1 MTKAYGYLPK
11 NQRIL
16 WIALRIVILGWGV
29 YGLFHGSVVEFL
41 EAIFAIIFTHLW
53 DFFQIFGKKSF
64 IIEVEASTQTMLS
77 LFIFIAVCIGSTL
90 NNRTTFE
97 HFDIVTH
104 CASGVLSA
112 WFGYDFANIIY
123 RKRGDLGPAMS
134 SLFSLAFALSI
145 AVGWEIYEFSMDK
158 LYGMTLQKGNTDT
171 MVDFISCAVGAVI
184 TMLFVSFLR
193 NGIIGKNKEKVKEE
207 QNTAVPTLCY
217 DLPVG
222 VVVACI
228 LAFAVALYKT
238 YGCFSLIPNFL
249 IMDVYG
255 DTFLQKLPTMLICLA
270 FGAYWILI
278 CVIFMCKALKIFDYK
293 FKCEKTLTIVAFV
306 AGFVMLFAQGLDFS
320 PINYGMFM
328 FSFALLLGT
337 FHGYKVPHKIFFG
350 LAILFTF
357 IFGISGIIS
366 VVDYYDNTST
376 DKIQIYAFVSRLVSA
391 LIFYIF
397 YGLLE
402 KFSSE
407 YEGIEE

>member
-16 WIALRIVILGWGV
+16 WLTLRIVILGWGV
-29 YGLFHGSVVEFL
+29 HGLFHGSVVEFL

-64 IIEVEASTQTMLS
+64 IIEVEASTQTMLT
-77 LFIFIAVCIGSTL
+77 LFIFIAVCVGSTL

-184 TMLFVSFLR
+184 TMLFVAFLR
-193 NGIIGKNKEKVKEE
+193 NGIIGKNKEQVKEE
-207 QNTAVPTLCY
+207 RRLINEKRLLK
-217 DLPVG
+217 DK
-222 VVVACI
+222 
-228 LAFAVALYKT
+228 LY
-238 YGCFSLIPNFL
+238 L
-249 IMDVYG
+249 
-255 DTFLQKLPTMLICLA
+255 
-270 FGAYWILI
+270 
-278 CVIFMCKALKIFDYK
+278 DY
-293 FKCEKTLTIVAFV
+293 
-306 AGFVMLFAQGLDFS
+306 
-320 PINYGMFM
+320 IN
-328 FSFALLLGT
+328 S
-337 FHGYKVPHKIFFG
+337 K
-350 LAILFTF
+350 
-357 IFGISGIIS
+357 
-366 VVDYYDNTST
+366 
-376 DKIQIYAFVSRLVSA
+376 
-391 LIFYIF
+391 
-397 YGLLE
+397 
-402 KFSSE
+402 
-407 YEGIEE
+407 EED

>member
-16 WIALRIVILGWGV
+16 WLALRIIILGWGV

-64 IIEVEASTQTMLS
+64 IIEVEASTQTMLT
-77 LFIFIAVCIGSTL
+77 LFIFIAVCVGSTL

-104 CASGVLSA
+104 FASGVLSA

-184 TMLFVSFLR
+184 TMLFVAFLR

-207 QNTAVPTLCY
+207 RRFENEKRLLK
-217 DLPVG
+217 DK
-222 VVVACI
+222 
-228 LAFAVALYKT
+228 LY
-238 YGCFSLIPNFL
+238 L
-249 IMDVYG
+249 
-255 DTFLQKLPTMLICLA
+255 
-270 FGAYWILI
+270 
-278 CVIFMCKALKIFDYK
+278 DYIK
-293 FKCEKTLTIVAFV
+293 SK
-306 AGFVMLFAQGLDFS
+306 
-320 PINYGMFM
+320 
-328 FSFALLLGT
+328 
-337 FHGYKVPHKIFFG
+337 
-350 LAILFTF
+350 
-357 IFGISGIIS
+357 
-366 VVDYYDNTST
+366 
-376 DKIQIYAFVSRLVSA
+376 
-391 LIFYIF
+391 
-397 YGLLE
+397 
-402 KFSSE
+402 
-407 YEGIEE
+407 EED

>member
-16 WIALRIVILGWGV
+16 WLALRIIILGWGV

-64 IIEVEASTQTMLS
+64 IIEVEASTQTMLT
-77 LFIFIAVCIGSTL
+77 LFIFIAVCVGSTL

-104 CASGVLSA
+104 FASGVLSA

-184 TMLFVSFLR
+184 TMLFVAFLR
-193 NGIIGKNKEKVKEE
+193 NGIIGKNKEKVKQERHFENEKRLLKDKLYLDYINSKEE
-207 QNTAVPTLCY
+207 
-217 DLPVG
+217 
-222 VVVACI
+222 
-228 LAFAVALYKT
+228 K
-238 YGCFSLIPNFL
+238 
-249 IMDVYG
+249 
-255 DTFLQKLPTMLICLA
+255 
-270 FGAYWILI
+270 
-278 CVIFMCKALKIFDYK
+278 
-293 FKCEKTLTIVAFV
+293 
-306 AGFVMLFAQGLDFS
+306 
-320 PINYGMFM
+320 
-328 FSFALLLGT
+328 
-337 FHGYKVPHKIFFG
+337 
-350 LAILFTF
+350 
-357 IFGISGIIS
+357 
-366 VVDYYDNTST
+366 
-376 DKIQIYAFVSRLVSA
+376 
-391 LIFYIF
+391 
-397 YGLLE
+397 
-402 KFSSE
+402 
-407 YEGIEE
+407 

>member
-16 WIALRIVILGWGV
+16 WLALRIVILCWGV

-104 CASGVLSA
+104 FASGVLSA

-134 SLFSLAFALSI
+134 SLFSLAFSLSI

-171 MVDFISCAVGAVI
+171 MVDFISCAVGSVI
-184 TMLFVSFLR
+184 TMLFVAFLR

-207 QNTAVPTLCY
+207 RRLENEKRLLK
-217 DLPVG
+217 DK
-222 VVVACI
+222 
-228 LAFAVALYKT
+228 LY
-238 YGCFSLIPNFL
+238 L
-249 IMDVYG
+249 
-255 DTFLQKLPTMLICLA
+255 
-270 FGAYWILI
+270 
-278 CVIFMCKALKIFDYK
+278 DYINSK
-293 FKCEKTLTIVAFV
+293 EEK
-306 AGFVMLFAQGLDFS
+306 
-320 PINYGMFM
+320 
-328 FSFALLLGT
+328 
-337 FHGYKVPHKIFFG
+337 
-350 LAILFTF
+350 
-357 IFGISGIIS
+357 
-366 VVDYYDNTST
+366 
-376 DKIQIYAFVSRLVSA
+376 
-391 LIFYIF
+391 
-397 YGLLE
+397 
-402 KFSSE
+402 
-407 YEGIEE
+407 

>member
-16 WIALRIVILGWGV
+16 WLALRIIILGWGV

-64 IIEVEASTQTMLS
+64 IIEVEASTQTMLT
-77 LFIFIAVCIGSTL
+77 LFIFIAVCVGSTL

-104 CASGVLSA
+104 FASGVLSA

-184 TMLFVSFLR
+184 TMLFVAFLR

-207 QNTAVPTLCY
+207 RSFENEKRLLK
-217 DLPVG
+217 DK
-222 VVVACI
+222 
-228 LAFAVALYKT
+228 LY
-238 YGCFSLIPNFL
+238 L
-249 IMDVYG
+249 
-255 DTFLQKLPTMLICLA
+255 
-270 FGAYWILI
+270 
-278 CVIFMCKALKIFDYK
+278 DYINSK
-293 FKCEKTLTIVAFV
+293 EEK
-306 AGFVMLFAQGLDFS
+306 
-320 PINYGMFM
+320 
-328 FSFALLLGT
+328 
-337 FHGYKVPHKIFFG
+337 
-350 LAILFTF
+350 
-357 IFGISGIIS
+357 
-366 VVDYYDNTST
+366 
-376 DKIQIYAFVSRLVSA
+376 
-391 LIFYIF
+391 
-397 YGLLE
+397 
-402 KFSSE
+402 
-407 YEGIEE
+407 

>member
-16 WIALRIVILGWGV
+16 WLALRIIILGWGV

-184 TMLFVSFLR
+184 TMLFVAFLR

-207 QNTAVPTLCY
+207 RRFENEKRLLK
-217 DLPVG
+217 DK
-222 VVVACI
+222 
-228 LAFAVALYKT
+228 LY
-238 YGCFSLIPNFL
+238 L
-249 IMDVYG
+249 
-255 DTFLQKLPTMLICLA
+255 
-270 FGAYWILI
+270 
-278 CVIFMCKALKIFDYK
+278 DYINSK
-293 FKCEKTLTIVAFV
+293 EEK
-306 AGFVMLFAQGLDFS
+306 
-320 PINYGMFM
+320 
-328 FSFALLLGT
+328 
-337 FHGYKVPHKIFFG
+337 
-350 LAILFTF
+350 
-357 IFGISGIIS
+357 
-366 VVDYYDNTST
+366 
-376 DKIQIYAFVSRLVSA
+376 
-391 LIFYIF
+391 
-397 YGLLE
+397 
-402 KFSSE
+402 
-407 YEGIEE
+407 

>member
-1 MTKAYGYLPK
+1 MTTAYGYLPK

-16 WIALRIVILGWGV
+16 WLTLRIVILGWGV

-64 IIEVEASTQTMLS
+64 IIEIEASTQTMLS

-184 TMLFVSFLR
+184 TMLFVAFLR
-193 NGIIGKNKEKVKEE
+193 NGIMGKNKEQVKEIRRLE
-207 QNTAVPTLCY
+207 NEKRLLK
-217 DLPVG
+217 DK
-222 VVVACI
+222 
-228 LAFAVALYKT
+228 LY
-238 YGCFSLIPNFL
+238 
-249 IMDVYG
+249 
-255 DTFLQKLPTMLICLA
+255 A
-270 FGAYWILI
+270 
-278 CVIFMCKALKIFDYK
+278 DY
-293 FKCEKTLTIVAFV
+293 
-306 AGFVMLFAQGLDFS
+306 
-320 PINYGMFM
+320 IN
-328 FSFALLLGT
+328 S
-337 FHGYKVPHKIFFG
+337 KE
-350 LAILFTF
+350 
-357 IFGISGIIS
+357 
-366 VVDYYDNTST
+366 D
-376 DKIQIYAFVSRLVSA
+376 
-391 LIFYIF
+391 
-397 YGLLE
+397 E
-402 KFSSE
+402 
-407 YEGIEE
+407 

>member
-1 MTKAYGYLPK
+1 MTKAYDYLPK

-16 WIALRIVILGWGV
+16 WISLRIVILGWGV

-158 LYGMTLQKGNTDT
+158 IYGMTLQKGNTDT

-193 NGIIGKNKEKVKEE
+193 NGIIGKNKEKAKEE
-207 QNTAVPTLCY
+207 RRLENEKRLLK
-217 DLPVG
+217 D
-222 VVVACI
+222 
-228 LAFAVALYKT
+228 
-238 YGCFSLIPNFL
+238 
-249 IMDVYG
+249 
-255 DTFLQKLPTMLICLA
+255 KLNA
-270 FGAYWILI
+270 EY
-278 CVIFMCKALKIFDYK
+278 
-293 FKCEKTLTIVAFV
+293 
-306 AGFVMLFAQGLDFS
+306 
-320 PINYGMFM
+320 IN
-328 FSFALLLGT
+328 S
-337 FHGYKVPHKIFFG
+337 K
-350 LAILFTF
+350 
-357 IFGISGIIS
+357 
-366 VVDYYDNTST
+366 
-376 DKIQIYAFVSRLVSA
+376 
-391 LIFYIF
+391 
-397 YGLLE
+397 
-402 KFSSE
+402 
-407 YEGIEE
+407 EEN

>member
-16 WIALRIVILGWGV
+16 WLALRIIILGWGV

-64 IIEVEASTQTMLS
+64 IIEVEASTQTMLT
-77 LFIFIAVCIGSTL
+77 LFIFIAVCVGSTL

-171 MVDFISCAVGAVI
+171 MIDFVSCAVGAVI
-184 TMLFVSFLR
+184 TMLFVAFLR

-207 QNTAVPTLCY
+207 RRLENEKRLLK
-217 DLPVG
+217 DK
-222 VVVACI
+222 
-228 LAFAVALYKT
+228 LY
-238 YGCFSLIPNFL
+238 L
-249 IMDVYG
+249 
-255 DTFLQKLPTMLICLA
+255 
-270 FGAYWILI
+270 
-278 CVIFMCKALKIFDYK
+278 DYINSK
-293 FKCEKTLTIVAFV
+293 EEK
-306 AGFVMLFAQGLDFS
+306 
-320 PINYGMFM
+320 
-328 FSFALLLGT
+328 
-337 FHGYKVPHKIFFG
+337 
-350 LAILFTF
+350 
-357 IFGISGIIS
+357 
-366 VVDYYDNTST
+366 
-376 DKIQIYAFVSRLVSA
+376 
-391 LIFYIF
+391 
-397 YGLLE
+397 
-402 KFSSE
+402 
-407 YEGIEE
+407 

>member
-16 WIALRIVILGWGV
+16 WLALRIIILGWGV

-64 IIEVEASTQTMLS
+64 IIEVEASTQTMLT
-77 LFIFIAVCIGSTL
+77 LFIFIAVCVGSTL

-171 MVDFISCAVGAVI
+171 MIDFVSCAVGAVI
-184 TMLFVSFLR
+184 TMLFVAFLR

-207 QNTAVPTLCY
+207 RHFENEKRLLK
-217 DLPVG
+217 DK
-222 VVVACI
+222 
-228 LAFAVALYKT
+228 LY
-238 YGCFSLIPNFL
+238 L
-249 IMDVYG
+249 
-255 DTFLQKLPTMLICLA
+255 
-270 FGAYWILI
+270 
-278 CVIFMCKALKIFDYK
+278 DYINSK
-293 FKCEKTLTIVAFV
+293 EEK
-306 AGFVMLFAQGLDFS
+306 
-320 PINYGMFM
+320 
-328 FSFALLLGT
+328 
-337 FHGYKVPHKIFFG
+337 
-350 LAILFTF
+350 
-357 IFGISGIIS
+357 
-366 VVDYYDNTST
+366 
-376 DKIQIYAFVSRLVSA
+376 
-391 LIFYIF
+391 
-397 YGLLE
+397 
-402 KFSSE
+402 
-407 YEGIEE
+407 

>member
-158 LYGMTLQKGNTDT
+158 IYGMTLQKGNTDT

-193 NGIIGKNKEKVKEE
+193 NGIIGKNKEKAKEE
-207 QNTAVPTLCY
+207 RRLENEKRLLK
-217 DLPVG
+217 DK
-222 VVVACI
+222 
-228 LAFAVALYKT
+228 LYAE
-238 YGCFSLIPNFL
+238 Y
-249 IMDVYG
+249 
-255 DTFLQKLPTMLICLA
+255 
-270 FGAYWILI
+270 
-278 CVIFMCKALKIFDYK
+278 
-293 FKCEKTLTIVAFV
+293 
-306 AGFVMLFAQGLDFS
+306 
-320 PINYGMFM
+320 IN
-328 FSFALLLGT
+328 S
-337 FHGYKVPHKIFFG
+337 K
-350 LAILFTF
+350 
-357 IFGISGIIS
+357 
-366 VVDYYDNTST
+366 
-376 DKIQIYAFVSRLVSA
+376 
-391 LIFYIF
+391 
-397 YGLLE
+397 
-402 KFSSE
+402 
-407 YEGIEE
+407 EED

>member
-16 WIALRIVILGWGV
+16 WLALRIVILCWGV

-104 CASGVLSA
+104 FASGVLSA

-134 SLFSLAFALSI
+134 SLFSLAFSLSI

-171 MVDFISCAVGAVI
+171 MVDFISCAVGSVI
-184 TMLFVSFLR
+184 TMLFVAFLR

-207 QNTAVPTLCY
+207 RRSENEKRLLK
-217 DLPVG
+217 DK
-222 VVVACI
+222 
-228 LAFAVALYKT
+228 LY
-238 YGCFSLIPNFL
+238 L
-249 IMDVYG
+249 
-255 DTFLQKLPTMLICLA
+255 
-270 FGAYWILI
+270 
-278 CVIFMCKALKIFDYK
+278 DYINSK
-293 FKCEKTLTIVAFV
+293 EEK
-306 AGFVMLFAQGLDFS
+306 
-320 PINYGMFM
+320 
-328 FSFALLLGT
+328 
-337 FHGYKVPHKIFFG
+337 
-350 LAILFTF
+350 
-357 IFGISGIIS
+357 
-366 VVDYYDNTST
+366 
-376 DKIQIYAFVSRLVSA
+376 
-391 LIFYIF
+391 
-397 YGLLE
+397 
-402 KFSSE
+402 
-407 YEGIEE
+407 